1 MLRYKSLLIIA
12 LLVLK
17 APFVFG
23 QVNPDLEKALR
34 ENPEQVQD
42 VFVEFHSP
50 LNLDS
55 LALSFQGQ
63 HLSPPQR
70 TQILNRLLLSQSA
83 KSQKEALSL
92 LAEAQVPKAHYRC
105 FHILNAWVGQL
116 PGSLILDLAQLPAV
130 QKISWSKGE
139 LVLDAPA
146 DVNNNFK
153 SAKVTVA
160 SVEPGLTAINAPA
173 MWARGYTGRG
183 RKVYI
188 FDSGV
193 WAEHPSIKDRYMGL
207 RSPANAAWFGLFS
220 PRPSGALSSHGTHVL
235 GTTAGL
241 DTATADTIG
250 VAFGSYWLANDLIN
264 ASTAS
269 ALPAQAFLI
278 GGFEWALNPDGDTNT
293 IHDIPDVINNSWRWR
308 DIIDTAQCGGFIPRL
323 MNTIEAAGIA
333 NVFSGGNTGPN
344 NVGLNAPQRINTNVV
359 NTFCVGSIDGN
370 QSFPYPISS
379 FSTRG
384 PSQCPGSG
392 PLSIHPEVVAPGQ
405 NVRSAWGADGYNVI
419 SGTSMASPHVSGAIL
434 LLKEAF
440 PQLSGKD
447 LMEALYFSAIDMGPA
462 GEDNTYGRG
471 LIDVDAAFSLLSQNH
486 TPIDPQ
492 QIDYDLELSSV
503 LAPQSEPF
511 SCDTSFRPQLNFT
524 NKGLQA
530 INTINISVYRDG
542 VLVHSQ
548 QLSTNKLQAIG
559 DTALVNLSSQLSI
572 PQGYHVWQFLAST
585 NLSEYDSINNSYY
598 IRLERIK
605 EAGLAFTEDFED
617 SLSIWGRFNPDGGLG
632 WDTASVKG
640 WPGNSS
646 ARAIY
651 FSDYLPRESQYDDLY
666 SARLSLSANAKAT
679 LAFDRAYEARGSI
692 SSLQDSLQVLVSTD
706 CGQSYSQVYQK
717 AGINLATVSSNG
729 GSFSPS
735 SRADWLRDT
744 VDLSPFAGQEII
756 VLFRGVNRNGN
767 NLYLDNISVYQGLW
781 DPLGQIE
788 NRTERFLKVY
798 PNPAQSYL
806 NIETSRRLNEPLSL
820 SIFDSRGQK
829 VWQGE
834 LKESSLRLSLA
845 HWPVGVYSLQ
855 VNVADWG
862 SIKFIK
868 KP

>member
-1 MLRYKSLLIIA
+1 MPIRKSLFTLA
-12 LLVLK
+12 CLLFTVST
-17 APFVFG
+17 AFSQITPS
-23 QVNPDLEKALR
+23 LEKAIR
-34 ENPEQVQD
+34 ENPEAIQP
-42 VFVEFHSP
+42 VFVEFYSS

-55 LALSFQGQ
+55 LTLTFDQRQLAQ
-63 HLSPPQR
+63 PQR
-70 TQILNRLLLSQSA
+70 TKILNRLLMAQSA
-83 KSQKEALSL
+83 ASQKEALTL
-92 LAEAQVPKAHYRC
+92 LVKAGIEASQYRS
-105 FHILNAWVGQL
+105 FYILNAWVGHL
-116 PGSLILDLAQLPAV
+116 PGHLIFDLAQLPAV
-130 QKISWSKGE
+130 QEISWSKGK
-139 LVLDAPA
+139 LSLDAPIEA
-146 DVNNNFK
+146 NSNFK
-153 SAKVTVA
+153 NTKATVA
-160 SVEPGLTAINAPA
+160 GIEPGLSAINAPA

-183 RKVYI
+183 RKAYI
-188 FDSGV
+188 FDSGI
-193 WAEHPSIKDRYMGL
+193 WAEHPSFKNRYMGL
-207 RSPANAAWFGLFS
+207 RSPANASWFGLFS
-220 PRPSGALSSHGTHVL
+220 PSPSGALSSHGTHVL

-264 ASTAS
+264 ASTAA
-269 ALPAQAFLI
+269 ALPPQAILI
-278 GGFEWALNPDGDTNT
+278 AGFEWALNPDGDTNT
-293 IHDIPDVINNSWRWR
+293 SHDIPDVINNSWRWR
-308 DIIDTAQCGGFIPRL
+308 DIIDTAECGGFVPRL

-344 NVGLNAPQRINTNVV
+344 NVGVNSPQRINTNLV

-370 QSFPYPISS
+370 QSFPYPISG

-384 PSQCPGSG
+384 PSQCPASG

-447 LMEALYFSAIDMGPA
+447 LMEALYFSAVDMGAA
-462 GEDNTYGRG
+462 GEDNTFGRG
-471 LIDVDAAFSLLSQNH
+471 LIDVDAAFTLLSQSH
-486 TPIDPQ
+486 TPVDPQ
-492 QIDYDLELSSV
+492 QINYDLELSSV

-530 INTINISVYRDG
+530 INNITISVYRYG
-542 VLVHSQ
+542 ALVHSQ
-548 QLSTNKLQAIG
+548 PLSTTSLQAFG
-559 DTALVNLSSQLSI
+559 DTALVNLSTGLSI
-572 PQGYHVWQFLAST
+572 PTGYHVWQFRATTSFT
-585 NLSEYDSINNSYY
+585 EYDSINNNYY

-605 EAGLAFTEDFED
+605 EANLAFTEDFED
-617 SLSIWGRFNPDGGLG
+617 SVSTWGNYNPDGGLG

-640 WPGNSS
+640 WPGNNN

-666 SARLSLSANAKAT
+666 SARLSLTANATST

-717 AGINLATVSSNG
+717 AGIDLATVTTNG
-729 GSFSPS
+729 GNFRPASQ
-735 SRADWLRDT
+735 ADWLRDM
-744 VDLSPFAGQEII
+744 VDLSAYAGQEII
-756 VLFRGVNRNGN
+756 VFFRGVNRNGN
-767 NLYLDNISVYQGLW
+767 NLYLDNISVYEGLW

-788 NRTERFLKVY
+788 NGTETVLKVY
-798 PNPAQSYL
+798 PNPTQNYL
-806 NIETSRRLNEPLSL
+806 NIETSSKLSEPMSL

-834 LKESSLRLSLA
+834 LKEQSLRLSLA
-845 HWPVGVYSLQ
+845 NWPAGLYTLLA
-855 VNVADWG
+855 NG
-862 SIKFIK
+862 RESIKFLK